1 MPKGVVAL
9 GGDKLDQ
16 CKALANETRLRVL
29 EWLKDPAANF
39 PAALKADALSA
50 GAPSAG
56 APSAGAPSAGAP
68 SAGAGETG
76 ALSAHT
82 GEFAELGV
90 CVGLLQQKAG
100 TSASTMSVH
109 LAILQRAG
117 FVVSTR
123 RGQWTYYRR
132 DEARIRAFCER
143 LHHDL

>member
-1 MPKGVVAL
+1 MLV
-9 GGDKLDQ
+9 GDKLDQ

-29 EWLKDPAANF
+29 AWLKDPPAHF
-39 PAALKADALSA
+39 P
-50 GAPSAG
+50 
-56 APSAGAPSAGAP
+56 
-68 SAGAGETG
+68 GAGET
-76 ALSAHT
+76 
-82 GEFAELGV
+82 AELGV

-132 DEARIRAFCER
+132 DETRIRDFCER
-143 LHHDL
+143 LHQDL

>member
-1 MPKGVVAL
+1 MLAGKKV
-9 GGDKLDQ
+9 DQ

-39 PAALKADALSA
+39 PDAND
-50 GAPSAG
+50 
-56 APSAGAPSAGAP
+56 
-68 SAGAGETG
+68 T
-76 ALSAHT
+76 T
-82 GEFAELGV
+82 ELGV

-132 DEARIRAFCER
+132 DETRIRAFCER

>member
-1 MPKGVVAL
+1 LGDRTVGGLISFISEMPKEARTLVGTGL
-9 GGDKLDQ
+9 EQSGLDDGRLDQ

-29 EWLKDPAANF
+29 EWLKDPAVSF
-39 PAALKADALSA
+39 PACGTEA
-50 GAPSAG
+50 
-56 APSAGAPSAGAP
+56 
-68 SAGAGETG
+68 
-76 ALSAHT
+76 
-82 GEFAELGV
+82 AELGV

-117 FVVSTR
+117 FVVATR

>member
-1 MPKGVVAL
+1 VLVGMEV
-9 GGDKLDQ
+9 DR

-39 PAALKADALSA
+39 PDAFGVGGDEAAQ
-50 GAPSAG
+50 
-56 APSAGAPSAGAP
+56 
-68 SAGAGETG
+68 
-76 ALSAHT
+76 
-82 GEFAELGV
+82 LGV

-143 LHHDL
+143 LHQDL